1 MCFAMDKNYDIII
14 VGGGITGAALL
25 YTLSNYTNTNRILLI
40 EKYDALAK
48 LNSNSINNS
57 QTLHFGDIE
66 TNYTYDKAKETK
78 AAAERVLNYMNA
90 LPKNKRKG
98 ILESCQ
104 KMVLGVG
111 EDEIEA
117 LEKINTSKI
126 NELFPGLKALGK
138 KEISAIEPNIT
149 YKRDPKEKICA
160 LLSDKGYMVD
170 YGKLT
175 LSYVENS
182 FGKNK
187 SNTHILFNT
196 AVKKVE
202 KSTDG
207 YTVFT
212 DKHTFNARF
221 VIFASGTYSLYFA
234 KSMGYDKNLSI
245 LSVGGNFYISKR
257 VLRGKVYRVQK
268 GGIPFAAIHGDPDI
282 TDPTI
287 TRFGPTVTLPL
298 QLERRHNGTSL
309 DYIKTFDFDVP
320 TVSSLFKIL
329 LNKDIRRIIR
339 KNMLYSVPVIGQ
351 YSFLKNEA
359 SVIVPSLKYSDLRFA
374 GNVGGIRPQI
384 IDENKRALALGASKI
399 KGNGIIFNITPSP
412 GATSALSSA
421 LEDVLYVSK
430 SIGLKFYKEKYES
443 NLGQM

>member
-1 MCFAMDKNYDIII
+1 MDKNYDIII

-25 YTLSNYTNTNRILLI
+25 YTLSNYTNTDRILLI
-40 EKYDALAK
+40 EKYDTLAK

-66 TNYTYDKAKETK
+66 TNYTYEKAKETK
-78 AAAERVLNYMNA
+78 ATAERVLNYTSM
-90 LPKNKRKG
+90 LPRGKRKG
-98 ILESCQ
+98 LLESCQ

-111 EDEIEA
+111 EEEIEA
-117 LEKINTSKI
+117 LEKIYASKI
-126 NELFPGLKALGK
+126 KELFPGLKALDK
-138 KEISAIEPNIT
+138 KEISTVEPNVT
-149 YKRDPKEKICA
+149 YKRDPKEKIFA
-160 LLSDKGYMVD
+160 LISDKGYMVD

-175 LSYVENS
+175 LSYIENS
-182 FGKNK
+182 FGKGK
-187 SNTHILFNT
+187 ANTHILFDT
-196 AVKKVE
+196 AVKKVK
-202 KSTDG
+202 KSPDG

-221 VIFASGTYSLYFA
+221 VIFASGTYSLFFA

-282 TDPTI
+282 TNPAI
-287 TRFGPTVTLPL
+287 TRFGPTVTLPI

-309 DYIKTFDFDVP
+309 DYIRTFDFDAP
-320 TVSSLFKIL
+320 TISSLFKIL

-339 KNMLYSVPVIGQ
+339 KNMLYSAPVIGQ
-351 YSFLKNEA
+351 YLFLKNEA
-359 SVIVPSLKYSDLRFA
+359 SVIVPSLRYSNLTFA

-384 IDENKRALALGASKI
+384 IDENKRALSLGASKI
-399 KGNGIIFNITPSP
+399 KGDGIIFNVTPSP

-421 LEDVLYVSK
+421 LEDALYVSK
-430 SIGLKFYKEKYES
+430 SIGLKFYREKYES
-443 NLGQM
+443 ILGPI

>member
-1 MCFAMDKNYDIII
+1 MDKNYDIII

-25 YTLSNYTNTNRILLI
+25 YTLSNYTNTDKILLI
-40 EKYDALAK
+40 EKYGALAK

-66 TNYTYDKAKETK
+66 TNYTYEKAKETK
-78 AAAERVLNYMNA
+78 ATAEKVLNYVNM
-90 LPKNKRKG
+90 LPKSKRKG
-98 ILESCQ
+98 LLESCQ

-111 EDEIEA
+111 EEEIEA
-117 LEKINTSKI
+117 LEKIYSSKI
-126 NELFPGLKALGK
+126 KELFPGLKAIGK
-138 KEISAIEPNIT
+138 KEISTIEPNIT
-149 YKRDPKEKICA
+149 YKRNPKEKIFA

-182 FGKNK
+182 FGKGK
-187 SNTHILFNT
+187 AHTHILFDT
-196 AVKKVE
+196 AVKKVK
-202 KSTDG
+202 KSPDG

-212 DKHTFNARF
+212 DKRTFNSRF
-221 VIFASGTYSLYFA
+221 VIFASGTYSLFFA

-245 LSVGGNFYISKR
+245 LSVGGNFYTSKR
-257 VLRGKVYRVQK
+257 VLNGKVYRVQK

-282 TDPTI
+282 TNPAI
-287 TRFGPTVTLPL
+287 TRFGPTVTLPI

-309 DYIKTFDFDVP
+309 DYIRTFDFDAP
-320 TVSSLFKIL
+320 TISSLFKIL

-351 YSFLKNEA
+351 YKFLKNEA
-359 SVIVPSLKYSDLRFA
+359 SVIVPSLRYSNLTFA
-374 GNVGGIRPQI
+374 GNIGGIRPQI
-384 IDENKRALALGASKI
+384 IDENKRALSLGASKI
-399 KGNGIIFNITPSP
+399 KGDGIIFNVTPSP

-421 LEDVLYVSK
+421 LEDALYVSK
-430 SIGLKFYKEKYES
+430 SIGLKFNKEKYES
-443 NLGQM
+443 ALGHT